1 MDKKAVVTLNQPG
14 ILQTRIVNGVFH
26 ELLSPRESL
35 APRLEGWK
43 LIVLLDETGFRISVA
58 FWAFDENESGR
69 WRLFIASPFVDKHGP
84 LKAYRHIQAILNKHT
99 DTIHLS
105 LEDISAISPKDPR
118 ILAWPAS
125 ISGIIRKGNKKLNAD
140 NCGFGMAERHVFYLF
155 GTPSQLLAME

>member
-14 ILQTRIVNGVFH
+14 ILQARIVNGVFH

-43 LIVLLDETGFRISVA
+43 LIVLLDETGFRISAA

-84 LKAYRHIQAILNKHT
+84 LKAYLHIQNILTPKLRY
-99 DTIHLS
+99 DTCF
-105 LEDISAISPKDPR
+105 AR
-118 ILAWPAS
+118 
-125 ISGIIRKGNKKLNAD
+125 
-140 NCGFGMAERHVFYLF
+140 RHFSY
-155 GTPSQLLAME
+155 